1 MFSTQFNS
9 STQLSPDSPGFLA
22 KPSTQDRMHA
32 VVIIIDSTVVE
43 IFEHEILEKIRI
55 LQAKA
60 NHRGMKKKLLSFSCF
75 LNLN

>member
-9 STQLSPDSPGFLA
+9 STQLSPDSLGFFA

-43 IFEHEILEKIRI
+43 IFEQGIGENITIL
-55 LQAKA
+55 
-60 NHRGMKKKLLSFSCF
+60 
-75 LNLN
+75 